1 MGAAEKPRR
10 GGRRNWRVPN
20 CVACWAACG
29 RRACMQLYSRHRAR
43 ARLTARCSP
52 RRGPVRD
59 GDGRPGASCGGGI
72 VLPARDIP
80 AERRLEAARR
90 RGRRRQVRGRGA
102 GARFARMRVGAGCL
116 WHPRWG
122 GADHRADMPRVWRDG
137 REQRRPKRDES
148 WGDKGR
154 GQSAVQKGL
163 EGGQAPQSAGPGRR
177 SAAIARRRRS
187 RGLTHSL
194 SHPLLLS
201 PPRPALPLPLPPA
214 PRCLRPP
221 SLSPRTQHT
230 PDVSTPHPSCPAAAA
245 HARTGGRLPEGS
257 RPVPR
262 NRQRHPYCPS
272 STSRARCGPGPSR
285 CRCQPECHRS
295 GRTATVGRV
304 AGRGGGWGGRGGAGA
319 DSERAAVQY
328 AGQGSARGGGGGEEF
343 RAQQPRGAGGV

>member
-29 RRACMQLYSRHRAR
+29 RRACMHLYSRHRAR

-90 RGRRRQVRGRGA
+90 RGRRRQVRGR

-201 PPRPALPLPLPPA
+201 PLLPQFLMRLG
-214 PRCLRPP
+214 LEE
-221 SLSPRTQHT
+221 
-230 PDVSTPHPSCPAAAA
+230 SCP
-245 HARTGGRLPEGS
+245 LL
-257 RPVPR
+257 
-262 NRQRHPYCPS
+262 QRHINKIIKHPKPS
-272 STSRARCGPGPSR
+272 SL
-285 CRCQPECHRS
+285 
-295 GRTATVGRV
+295 
-304 AGRGGGWGGRGGAGA
+304 
-319 DSERAAVQY
+319 
-328 AGQGSARGGGGGEEF
+328 
-343 RAQQPRGAGGV
+343 